1 MQLDNHQHLSKQLNY
16 LKMRVELI
24 AWRIEE
30 LGGMTPGIRSALP
43 STTVDVFEALL
54 YSSGCADDTHLDH
67 YEAAVRA
74 AEEALAQE
82 TGFWRTGKETLH

>member
-1 MQLDNHQHLSKQLNY
+1 MQLENSQHLAKQLDF

-30 LGGMTPGIRSALP
+30 LGGMTPSIRAALP
-43 STTVDVFEALL
+43 AATVDVFETLL
-54 YSSGCADDTHLDH
+54 YSQGCTDRERLGRF
-67 YEAAVRA
+67 ELAVRA

-82 TGFWRTGKETLH
+82 AGFWRSGNETLH